1 MSHNM
6 SRVGL
11 IGPKRVSSQ
20 MAMLAGAALAMGG
33 GEGPWKGPY
42 AKMLAGAGKPAMP
55 KQSIRERVNQATT
68 LQELEDLENE
78 AARALTTRDMTR
90 KTAVKLQDALE
101 ARRQFLREEPDA
113 CLNQ

>member
-1 MSHNM
+1 MTDIAQ
-6 SRVGL
+6 RAA
-11 IGPKRVSSQ
+11 SSGHKVT
-20 MAMLAGAALAMGG
+20 ARWSALAGAALALGPA
-33 GEGPWKGPY
+33 EGPWKGPY
-42 AKMLAGAGKPAMP
+42 AKMLAGSGKPDMS
-55 KQSIRERVNQATT
+55 KHSLRERVNQATT